1 MAGRLEGKV
10 AFVTGAGGGIG
21 TEICR
26 LFAAEGACVAAGD
39 IRLDM
44 AEAAAQAAGGGGRIL
59 PLALDVTDGAN
70 VRAGLA
76 RAAEHFG
83 RIDVLCNTA
92 GGSTP
97 HDARVTDAPEEE
109 FWRAIRLDLYGTFA
123 VCKYGIP
130 YLQQAGGGSV
140 INFSSMVALMAL
152 TDRDCYTAAKGGVHA
167 LTRSMATEYAAD
179 RIRVNAIAPGLT
191 LSHRVRHLVDERPE
205 LRRLADQCL
214 LGPCEPVDMAHLAV
228 YLAADESRHT
238 TGQIIPV
245 DSGVT
250 IY

>member
-1 MAGRLEGKV
+1 MGRLDGKV

-21 TEICR
+21 AAICKQ
-26 LFAAEGACVAAGD
+26 FIAEGARVLAGD
-39 IRLDM
+39 IHLDL
-44 AEAAAQAAGGGGRIL
+44 AEAAAEASGGAEQIV
-59 PLALDVTDGAN
+59 PLRLDVTDKES
-70 VRAGLA
+70 VCAGLA
-76 RAAEHFG
+76 RAAEAFG
-83 RIDVLCNTA
+83 KIDVLCNTA

-109 FWRAIRLDLYGTFA
+109 FWRAIKLDLFGTFL

-130 YLQQAGGGSV
+130 YLQRAGGGSV

-167 LTRSMATEYAAD
+167 LTRSMAPEYAHD

-191 LSHRVRHLVDERPE
+191 LSERVRHLVDEREE
-205 LRRLADQCL
+205 LRKLADQCL
-214 LGPCEPVDMAHLAV
+214 LGPCEPVDMAHVAV
-228 YLAADESRHT
+228 YLASDESRHT
-238 TGQIIPV
+238 TGQVIPV

>member
-1 MAGRLEGKV
+1 MARLDGKV

-21 TEICR
+21 TEICK
-26 LFAAEGACVAAGD
+26 LFIAEGARVLAGD
-39 IRLDM
+39 IHPDL
-44 AEAAAQAAGGGGRIL
+44 AEAAAEASGGKDRII
-59 PLALDVTDGAN
+59 PVRLDVTDKQN
-70 VRAGLA
+70 VAEGLA
-76 RAAEHFG
+76 RAAQAFG
-83 RIDVLCNTA
+83 KIDILCNTA

-97 HDARVTDAPEEE
+97 DDARVTDAPEEE
-109 FWRAIRLDLYGTFA
+109 FWRAIKLDLFGTFL

-130 YLQQAGGGSV
+130 YLQKTGGGSV

-152 TDRDCYTAAKGGVHA
+152 AERDCYTAAKGGVHA
-167 LTRSMATEYAAD
+167 LTRSMALEYAPS

-191 LSHRVRHLVDERPE
+191 LSARVRHLVDEREE
-205 LRRLADQCL
+205 LRKLASDCL
-214 LGPCEPVDMAHLAV
+214 LGPCEPVDMAHVAV
-228 YLAADESRHT
+228 YLASDESCRT

>member
-1 MAGRLEGKV
+1 MGRLDGKV

-21 TEICR
+21 TAICR
-26 LFAAEGACVAAGD
+26 QFVAEGARVLAGD
-39 IRLDM
+39 IHLDL
-44 AEAAAQAAGGGGRIL
+44 ARAAADGSGGGESIVALR
-59 PLALDVTDGAN
+59 LDVTDKES

-76 RAAEHFG
+76 RAEEAFG
-83 RIDVLCNTA
+83 KIDVLCNTA

-109 FWRAIRLDLYGTFA
+109 FWRAIKLDLFGTFL

-130 YLQQAGGGSV
+130 YLQRAGGGSV

-167 LTRSMATEYAAD
+167 LTRSMAPEYAPD

-191 LSHRVRHLVDERPE
+191 LSERVRHLVDEREE
-205 LRRLADQCL
+205 LRKLADQCL
-214 LGPCEPVDMAHLAV
+214 LGPCEPVDMAHVAV
-228 YLAADESRHT
+228 YLASDESRHT